1 MSRFKVIISDC
12 DHGTVEV
19 ERKVFEQAGFEWEL
33 LDCKTEDE
41 VIAKC
46 AGADGILSQYAPI
59 KAKAV
64 EKLDSLK
71 VLSRYGVGVDNL
83 DVEAATRKGVA
94 VCNVPDYC
102 QDDVSTH
109 AMALLLDLVRK
120 VTLLANDVAA
130 GGWDFR
136 LAGPVPRTA
145 GKTLGL
151 LGFGAI
157 ARMTARKAL
166 AFNMRVL
173 AYDPFV
179 KTTDME
185 VKLVD
190 LDTLLAESDFLSL
203 HAPATKDTEKIIN
216 SANLAK
222 MKNGALIVNTS
233 RGKLVDEAALAA
245 ALTSGKIAAAGLDV
259 LTNEPPEKGN
269 PLVGLKNVVLTPHI
283 SFFSNES
290 FDELKEKAARNM
302 VEVLSG
308 QRARYCLNREVLGG
322 V

>member
-1 MSRFKVIISDC
+1 MSGFKVIISDC

-19 ERKVFEQAGFEWEL
+19 EKKVFEAAGFEWKL

-41 VIAKC
+41 VIARC
-46 AGADGILSQYAPI
+46 ADADGILSQYAPI
-59 KAKAV
+59 KAAAV
-64 EKLDSLK
+64 EKLEGLK

-109 AMALLLDLVRK
+109 AIALLLDLVRK
-120 VTLLANDVAA
+120 VTVLHNDVAG

-136 LAGPVPRTA
+136 VAGPIPRTA

-166 AFNMRVL
+166 GFDMRVL
-173 AYDPFV
+173 AYDPYV
-179 KTTDME
+179 KSTDLD
-185 VKLVD
+185 VSLVD

-203 HAPATKDTEKIIN
+203 HAPATKETEGIIN
-216 SANLAK
+216 AGTIAR
-222 MKNGALIVNTS
+222 MKDGVCIVNTS
-233 RGKLVDEAALAA
+233 RGKLVDEKALAG
-245 ALTSGKIAAAGLDV
+245 ALSSGKVGGAALDV
-259 LTNEPPEKGN
+259 LTGEPPEKGN
-269 PLVGLKNVVLTPHI
+269 PLVGLPNVIITPHS

-302 VEVLSG
+302 VEVLTG
-308 QRARYCLNREVLGG
+308 QRVRYCLNREVLGQI
-322 V
+322 